1 MNEHEVQTFQSN
13 YKELDPA
20 SMALFRTLLNLTVI
34 MFQQCR
40 QTEVA
45 KGDTP

>member
-1 MNEHEVQTFQSN
+1 MNTNEVQTFQSS

-20 SMALFRTLLNLTVI
+20 SMALFRTLLSLTVI

-40 QTEVA
+40 QSDTE
-45 KGDTP
+45 KGATS

>member
-1 MNEHEVQTFQSN
+1 MNTNEAQTFQSS

-40 QTEVA
+40 QPDTE
-45 KGDTP
+45 KGATS

>member
-1 MNEHEVQTFQSN
+1 MNENEAQTFQNN

-34 MFQQCR
+34 MFEQCR
-40 QTEVA
+40 QPDTK
-45 KGDTP
+45 KGATS

>member
-1 MNEHEVQTFQSN
+1 MEKSEIQTFQQE
-13 YKELDPA
+13 YHELDAA

-40 QTEVA
+40 QPDTE
-45 KGDTP
+45 KGATS

>member
-1 MNEHEVQTFQSN
+1 MNENEVQTFQRT

-40 QTEVA
+40 QPEHE
-45 KGDTP
+45 KGGTS